1 MRSLK
6 QSIKNKLPRN
16 RGVLRKDND
25 MELKVG
31 REYKSPDSKFQYKVL
46 DIELD
51 RVSII
56 DTDRD
61 LHYLALSSCKSD
73 TLLPPSIEYLKGIR
87 KKFVLLDDDVKKAM
101 RTISSELEVVN
112 CNGVWDKLTN
122 MSAVH
127 NNDTYRLSSDYIEKP
142 AYVPRSFKETKV
154 RVYNDELS
162 EQVQKA
168 LKKLGGYLIG
178 NRLADGVR
186 YLFIK
191 GNKVTFGNMDNYFN
205 SRPEKEV
212 QAHEILDEASKQ

>member
-1 MRSLK
+1 MEVKIGDKIRSVHWDK
-6 QSIKNKLPRN
+6 ESFI
-16 RGVLRKDND
+16 VVDN
-25 MELKVG
+25 V
-31 REYKSPDSKFQYKVL
+31 QYSGQ
-46 DIELD
+46 INGN
-51 RVSII
+51 
-56 DTDRD
+56 
-61 LHYLALSSCKSD
+61 
-73 TLLPPSIEYLKGIR
+73 GIG
-87 KKFVLLDDDVKKAM
+87 
-101 RTISSELEVVN
+101 VVN
-112 CNGVWDKLTN
+112 GNHLEP
-122 MSAVH
+122 
-127 NNDTYRLSSDYIEKP
+127 YIEP